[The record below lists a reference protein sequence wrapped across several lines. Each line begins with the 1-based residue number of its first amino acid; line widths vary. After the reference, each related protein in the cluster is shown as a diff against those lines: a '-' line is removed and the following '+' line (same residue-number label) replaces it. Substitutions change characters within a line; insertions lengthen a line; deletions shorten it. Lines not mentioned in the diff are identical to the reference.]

1 MSALTLQPDVFRRLA
16 AQIAELSAEYLSG
29 ADARSLIPSLSGAEV
44 AAMFDG
50 AVPEAGVGD
59 EVVDDLARLTNAVRI
74 GNGRLFPYVV
84 TPGESVAALADLYA
98 SVLNQNVTAWRSAPA
113 AVAVEQ
119 CVIRWIAAAVGCAGF
134 HGSLTS
140 GGSAANLMGLAMA
153 RESRLPGNDEGAT
166 PGVVYASSEVHM
178 SIPKAVGLLGLGQR
192 NLRLIPT
199 DDRFR
204 IDLDALRRA
213 IAEDEAKG
221 RPGVAIVASAGT
233 VNTGA
238 IDDLAGAAAL
248 ATEHDLWLH
257 IDGASLADSVSMDAH
272 KWLYQP
278 LDCSILLYRDPEIA
292 RRTFAHSDDYVRPLS
307 DDPVEGF
314 AFFEQSLELSRRF
327 RALKLWASIRY
338 HGLSAFRAAIAAD
351 LRHALLLA
359 ERVEGEPALQ
369 LLAPVELSA
378 VCFRWN
384 DGTGEDALDDR
395 NAAILSR
402 MNQRGRVAIS
412 NATIRGS
419 FALRACFVNHLTT
432 DDDVVAIVDEVLV
445 AAAETG
451 DG

>member
-1 MSALTLQPDVFRRLA
+1 
-16 AQIAELSAEYLSG
+16 
-29 ADARSLIPSLSGAEV
+29 
-44 AAMFDG
+44 
-50 AVPEAGVGD
+50 
-59 EVVDDLARLTNAVRI
+59 
-74 GNGRLFPYVV
+74 
-84 TPGESVAALADLYA
+84 
-98 SVLNQNVTAWRSAPA
+98 
-113 AVAVEQ
+113 
-119 CVIRWIAAAVGCAGF
+119 
-134 HGSLTS
+134 
-140 GGSAANLMGLAMA
+140 
-153 RESRLPGNDEGAT
+153 
-166 PGVVYASSEVHM
+166 
-178 SIPKAVGLLGLGQR
+178 
-192 NLRLIPT
+192 
-199 DDRFR
+199 
-204 IDLDALRRA
+204 
-213 IAEDEAKG
+213 
-221 RPGVAIVASAGT
+221 
-233 VNTGA
+233 
-238 IDDLAGAAAL
+238 
-248 ATEHDLWLH
+248 
-257 IDGASLADSVSMDAH
+257 
-272 KWLYQP
+272 
-278 LDCSILLYRDPEIA
+278 
-292 RRTFAHSDDYVRPLS
+292 VRPLS

-402 MNQRGRVAIS
+402 MNRRGRVAIS

-451 DG
+451 NG